1 MFSVAFCVR
10 HCSLKIQTSR
20 VYMHRCSIYFKYL
33 YGDALKVD
41 VALHGDALKVDVA
54 LHRIMHRVSQSHGVY
69 L

>member
-1 MFSVAFCVR
+1 
-10 HCSLKIQTSR
+10 
-20 VYMHRCSIYFKYL
+20 MHRCSTYFKYL

-54 LHRIMHRVSQSHGVY
+54 LHRIMQRVSQSHGVY